1 MPFVRYPPVA
11 VIRDT
16 EAIPHRQTAAYRRAR
31 EAAEEQRRGIR
42 HRVQTLWADNVGNS
56 TSGMLRRPAGALSS
70 G

>member
-1 MPFVRYPPVA
+1 MHIVRHSPLA

-16 EAIPHRQTAAYRRAR
+16 EAIPYRQTAAYRRAR
-31 EAAEEQRRGIR
+31 EAADEQRRRIK

-56 TSGMLRRPAGALSS
+56 TSGMLRRPTGAL